1 MSKLGVMAPLLLK
14 RRLGVGCLEM
24 WTVEMW
30 TVEMWTVET
39 WTAETWTVDGR
50 LWLR

>member
-1 MSKLGVMAPLLLK
+1 MAPLLLK

-24 WTVEMW
+24 WLVEMLS
-30 TVEMWTVET
+30 VET
-39 WTAETWTVDGR
+39 WTAETWTADGR